1 MHGKQDISSLED
13 VKRLVDAFYDRVR
26 RDDKLGEIFNHAIQD
41 RWPTHLSKMYAFW
54 QTVLLGEHTYHGS
67 PFVPHAQLPVDAT
80 HFDRWMA
87 LFNGTADELFAEP
100 NTERAKWQGERM
112 ASMFLAK
119 INYYKNNSSI
129 PLL

>member
-1 MHGKQDISSLED
+1 MHEKQDITSFDD
-13 VKRLVDAFYDRVR
+13 VKRLVDTFYDRVR
-26 RDDKLGEIFNHAIQD
+26 SDDKLGDIFNNVIQD
-41 RWPTHLSKMYAFW
+41 RWPAHLSKMYAFW

-67 PFVPHAQLPVDAT
+67 PFLPHARLPVDGR

-87 LFNGTADELFAEP
+87 LFNGTADELFAGP

-112 ASMFLAK
+112 AAMFLAK
-119 INYYKNNSSI
+119 INYYQNNTSI